1 MPGLESKVV
10 RTVGVIDTVGGGSG
24 VVGFTVTVVV
34 GSGWTLVVVTET
46 EAKETVELPAL
57 VLAEPPLSAGA
68 PPVRLVHPV
77 CWNIQLCG
85 SAVPAAHTLP
95 SKVPLFSA
103 SWNQYQV
110 PTFQLKV

>member
-1 MPGLESKVV
+1 MGEGK
-10 RTVGVIDTVGGGSG
+10 VGVVSAEPALA
-24 VVGFTVTVVV
+24 V
-34 GSGWTLVVVTET
+34 SGWTLVVVTET

-57 VLAEPPLSAGA
+57 GLAEPPLSAGA
-68 PPVRLVHPV
+68 PPVRSVHPD

-95 SKVPLFSA
+95 SKVPLISA

-110 PTFQLKV
+110 PTCQLNV

>member
-1 MPGLESKVV
+1 M
-10 RTVGVIDTVGGGSG
+10 GGGK
-24 VVGFTVTVVV
+24 VGVV

-46 EAKETVELPAL
+46 EEKETVELPAL
-57 VLAEPPLSAGA
+57 ALAEPPLRRG
-68 PPVRLVHPV
+68 PPVRSVHPV

-110 PTFQLKV
+110 PTCQLKV